1 MPHRAGPRASAGA
14 TAAAER
20 PTRITGSRGLA
31 SPSTPAALG
40 AALLLGVAAVGWLLA
55 GGPVAAAFGAAW
67 LPDGPVVPVT
77 GVLSGLVV
85 AIDPGHGGFD
95 PGVITDSGVVEA
107 DLNLAVSL
115 KLRDILVRAGAEV
128 FLTRT
133 EDRDLLQPG
142 DSQRHGSA
150 VRAELIRRVEA
161 VKRAGADLLVS
172 LHCNSFP
179 SSVWRGAQT
188 FYMPGAHPGGRFLA
202 EAIQGEL
209 VRVTGETDRQP
220 NGRQDIFLIRETDAP
235 AVVVEMGFLSNP
247 RDLALLQDPDYQHLI
262 AMAIFFG
269 ICRFVHQPPPG
280 TA

>member
-1 MPHRAGPRASAGA
+1 
-14 TAAAER
+14 
-20 PTRITGSRGLA
+20 
-31 SPSTPAALG
+31 
-40 AALLLGVAAVGWLLA
+40 VV
-55 GGPVAAAFGAAW
+55 AAFGAVW
-67 LPDGPVVPVT
+67 LPEGPVVPAA

-85 AIDPGHGGFD
+85 VIDPGHGGFD
-95 PGVITDSGVVEA
+95 PGVVADSGVVEA

-115 KLRDILVRAGAEV
+115 KLRDILVRAGAKV

-150 VRAELIRRVEA
+150 IRADLIRRVEA
-161 VKRAGADLLVS
+161 VKRAGADLLLS
-172 LHCNSFP
+172 LHCNAFP

-202 EAIQGEL
+202 EAIQAEL
-209 VRVTGETDRQP
+209 VRVTGETDREP
-220 NGRQDIFLIRETDAP
+220 NGRQDIFLIKETDAP
-235 AVVVEMGFLSNP
+235 AVVVEVGFLSNP

-269 ICRFVHQPPPG
+269 VCRFVHQPPPG